1 MSKAEK
7 KALKFRRTFPE
18 CPLCLR
24 QSTGLRINKFCRCIC
39 KPEDFID
46 TEMIINGQI
55 VKQQM
60 VKKENVLSLK
70 LMYELRVADAQKF
83 LPVAKKKKES
93 DKSKSK
99 KVARAKKQKFYDSW
113 EWKALRFRALKDY
126 GSKCQLCGA
135 TSKTDKICVDHI
147 KPISLF
153 WELRL
158 DFENLQVLCDNC
170 NKGKSNTDFTD
181 FRETNE

>member
-1 MSKAEK
+1 MPKSNNKTPRMK
-7 KALKFRRTFPE
+7 RNYPE

-24 QSTGLRINKFCRCIC
+24 QSTGLKINKFCKCIC
-39 KPEDFID
+39 TPEDFIN
-46 TEMIINGQI
+46 TEMLINGQ
-55 VKQQM
+55 VVRQKM
-60 VKKENVLSLK
+60 LKKENVLSLK
-70 LMYELRVADAQKF
+70 LMYELRVADAQKS
-83 LPVAKKKKES
+83 LPAAKKKKES
-93 DKSKSK
+93 DKSKK
-99 KVARAKKQKFYDSW
+99 KGVVRAKKQKFYDSW